1 MVGCAKTVTLKET
14 AGSQITV
21 SITFSAPPSFLNID
35 YYMIVGNQTF
45 NLNDSL
51 SSNYFFIPGQTFNPT
66 AVDTISNGNGLQ
78 HIYDNYFSTWGT
90 VLTLKANDLTLTK
103 GPFSSTTST
112 AQDHYNYSSSF
123 QSLSSYSVANN
134 TISFTIPLSDLG
146 ITGKELYYSFVTRIG
161 DEVLNTQDLVSSIQ
175 SIDLIANSPPQTNR
189 NDTSLFSPEPAAK
202 IVSWTLTVQ

>member
-1 MVGCAKTVTLKET
+1 MMNRFNVKLLNFYCNFNGRCAKTVTLKET

-21 SITFSAPPSFLNID
+21 SITFSAPLSFLNID

-103 GPFSSTTST
+103 GPSHQQHPAHRITIIIHLVFNHSVHIVLPIT
-112 AQDHYNYSSSF
+112 
-123 QSLSSYSVANN
+123 QSHSQYR
-134 TISFTIPLSDLG
+134 
-146 ITGKELYYSFVTRIG
+146 Y
-161 DEVLNTQDLVSSIQ
+161 
-175 SIDLIANSPPQTNR
+175 LI
-189 NDTSLFSPEPAAK
+189 
-202 IVSWTLTVQ
+202 